1 MSVRAAALL
10 ALLALG
16 GGCAPAARAPAPP
29 APTHGHLAFVA
40 GSPVAS
46 LDVEAAAATLSPAVL
61 PMPPAPAD
69 GPLAPCSLAGAALV
83 AMGLNS
89 VWTGIVRGQ
98 PSLPPPG
105 SNILGMFDREL
116 RDRQI
121 PREPPA
127 RTAEIVAR
135 AYLWNLWSINTWANT
150 FVARSTQRS
159 CLDFIVS
166 NPAMVELEIS
176 RRLSGSAGLVDDH
189 YAAVEHYSPTV
200 LRPAVDAWLND
211 FDGAPAMARSAAW
224 TANPLAPCSVL
235 RSLMMASRVS
245 SLWQSM
251 LDGSLRAPAPE
262 DPIVGRYASILS
274 DGTIPRNDPDQ
285 TMQITAR
292 LFAVPLTAGPVFT
305 ERYLAGSTQLDC
317 VNEIFQPG
325 SIRARLMKE
334 GTWPSR
340 GE

>member
-1 MSVRAAALL
+1 MRVAALL
-10 ALLALG
+10 ALLILG
-16 GGCAPAARAPAPP
+16 GGCAPAARETAPP
-29 APTHGHLAFVA
+29 APSHGHLAFVP

-46 LDVEAAAATLSPAVL
+46 LDVEAAAASLTPAVL
-61 PMPPAPAD
+61 RTQPASGD
-69 GPLAPCSLAGAALV
+69 GPLAPCSLASAALV
-83 AMGLNS
+83 AMGVNS
-89 VWTGIVRGQ
+89 VWTGFVRGH

-121 PREPPA
+121 PRDPPA
-127 RTAEIVAR
+127 RAAEIVAR

-150 FVARSTQRS
+150 FVARSTQQT

-166 NPAMVELEIS
+166 NPAKVELEIS
-176 RRLSGSAGLVDDH
+176 RKLSDPADLVNDH

-200 LRPAVDAWLND
+200 VRPSVDAWLRD
-211 FDGAPAMARSAAW
+211 FDGAGAMARSAAW
-224 TANPLAPCSVL
+224 TDNPLAPCSVL
-235 RSLMMASRVS
+235 RSLMMAARVS

-251 LDGSLRAPAPE
+251 LDGSLSAPKPE
-262 DPIVGRYASILS
+262 DPIIGRYASVLS
-274 DGTIPRNDPDQ
+274 EGTVPRSDPEQ

-292 LFAVPLTAGPVFT
+292 LFAVPLTSGPGLT

-334 GTWPSR
+334 GTWPGLR
-340 GE
+340 E

>member
-1 MSVRAAALL
+1 MRAAALL
-10 ALLALG
+10 ALLTLA
-16 GGCAPAARAPAPP
+16 GGCAPAARETTAGPAH
-29 APTHGHLAFVA
+29 AHLAFVA

-46 LDVEAAAATLSPAVL
+46 LDVEAAVATLTRAVL
-61 PMPPAPAD
+61 GAQPAPGD
-69 GPLAPCSLAGAALV
+69 GPLAPCSLASAALV

-135 AYLWNLWSINTWANT
+135 VYVWNLWSINAWANT
-150 FVARSTQRS
+150 FIARSTQQT
-159 CLDFIVS
+159 CLDFVVS
-166 NPAMVELEIS
+166 SPVVVEREIS
-176 RRLSGSAGLVDDH
+176 RRIGGPAGLVNDH
-189 YAAVEHYSPTV
+189 YAAVEFYSPTV
-200 LRPAVDAWLND
+200 LRPPVDSWLGQL
-211 FDGAPAMARSAAW
+211 DGAGALARSAAW
-224 TANPLAPCSVL
+224 TDNALAPCSVL

-245 SLWQSM
+245 ALWQSM
-251 LDGSLRAPAPE
+251 LDGSLRAPAPD
-262 DPIVGRYASILS
+262 DPIIGRYASVLS
-274 DGTIPRNDPDQ
+274 EGTVPRTDPDQ

-292 LFAVPLTAGPVFT
+292 LFAVPLTSGAVFT

-317 VNEIFQPG
+317 LSEIFQPG

-334 GTWPSR
+334 GTWPSLR
-340 GE
+340 E